1 MSTKI
6 IHKHNTNTGVK
17 PHLNQVVGT
26 EGNELDLGEIAI
38 NTHDGKM
45 FIRQDQNGDVS
56 LKEIGAADQVDNVLY
71 VSKSGNDSNSG
82 KTLSDSFATIR
93 AALESLAVLEAANPD
108 STAGTTIF
116 VKSGTYIE
124 DNDTSSD
131 PATAAANPMGGMV
144 VPKNVSIVGD
154 NLRTTRVRGSDPTN
168 DLFYVQNASYI
179 TNLTFERLNA
189 DPSKPRPPA
198 AVSFPPIA
206 LQRNAVPQEIQ
217 TSPYVENCTS
227 FCLNATGMLIDGSL
241 TTGLRSMVSDSFTQ
255 INAGGRGVHLL
266 NRGYA
271 QLVSI
276 FTVSCDYA
284 ILCESGGQCSLTN
297 SNASF
302 GNYGLKATGASDTLY
317 AGALTKEAVAFDE
330 NLEITTTTP
339 PKYGDAFLINDKDN
353 QLIAKCGRDVEL
365 ILDAVAQD
373 IALETNFNS
382 IYSGI
387 AYKRAGALP
396 DNQVDPTSEALFE
409 TKRLVGLLKDVSR
422 FPSVKANV
430 DGRFDVI
437 TSIINNGAIAG
448 SYTEPG
454 SSQPNYTTPT
464 LVLPNSLGRHAAYSY
479 AASNTG
485 GVNNSLGALLDNRV
499 FIQDEITSF
508 INAKVAFNASNSS
521 SHWYN
526 FTYNSDKCRRDIGY
540 IVDSLCYD
548 LMYGGNSAT
557 LIAARSYFDNAVS
570 QLGTGQTGPT
580 VETYGY
586 LADVVSAVILNTD
599 PTGNGGNKFTI
610 TAREEAQT
618 TVAGP
623 SSAGVATEA
632 HDLVEIIKDMIEDGD
647 LEELPALVLPTFP
660 STGDSIVA
668 KNAIQDNKREL
679 RQATTD
685 WVIINTG
692 IEDNFYYSVEG
703 VESSIDFTTT
713 DYNGFLPL
721 QITSGQVDSANDKLV
736 TLQRQQLASNGGTID
751 APGITGHGL
760 VQGQPVKYACTGTPI
775 TGLISGQVYF
785 VIKLNDTE
793 IQLSTTQRN
802 FWETGSDSAE
812 TIGNATM
819 SGTHTLTP
827 GFYYNTN
834 KCERDVG
841 LIIDAVRDDMLL
853 GTNFNSVYTGISYQR
868 ASAYT
873 TVTNTDQKA
882 PTLAAM
888 LEVKKTLSQLV
899 DVAASDKAYN
909 RLRAGV
915 DEIIHIFED
924 GTVSVTAPGDGVAD
938 ELFLPNTLNVTSST
952 VQTKDDLMSSKDT
965 IVTNVFGYIEAQR
978 TNGNPDFAGLTST
991 SYQTKCARDIRFIV
1005 DALAYDLMYNTNT
1018 ASIRAAESYFITTFD
1033 ANGNESS
1040 VSQLAAG
1047 QTSATI
1053 AAYEYM
1059 RDNAI
1064 PAVMSL
1070 SAGVVRTSLE
1080 TLLDSL
1086 MNIIISHI
1094 QNGTVTQPQ
1103 ALGTSGIAADLIT
1116 ASTAINDQ
1124 KSNIQS
1130 TVGSGVD
1137 IYRVIPLE
1145 NVRDDFLNDVNGDLR
1160 YTIDFR
1166 KRSLIAASSMTF
1178 EYVGTGTEIKNLT
1191 SATDDLYNRP
1201 RTDDFPQTQNEVI
1214 EDSTTNLGAVYFT
1227 STDHKGDFRIGSG
1240 MRINR
1245 TDGTIE
1251 GDTFN
1256 RSLFSVMTPYILA
1269 IEGN

>member
-1 MSTKI
+1 MSTRI
-6 IHKHNTNTGVK
+6 IHKKNDTTGVV
-17 PHLNQVVGT
+17 PVISNDAT
-26 EGNELDLGEIAI
+26 NELELGEIAI

-45 FIRQDQNGDVS
+45 FIRQDADGAIS
-56 LKEIGAADQVDNVLY
+56 LKEIGKADSVENVLY
-71 VSKSGNDSNSG
+71 VSKSGNNANDG
-82 KTLSDSFATIR
+82 KTLGTAFASIK
-93 AALESLAVLEAANPD
+93 AALDSLAVLEAANAG
-108 STAGTTIF
+108 STGGTTIF
-116 VKSGTYIE
+116 VKSGTYVE
-124 DNDTSSD
+124 TNDTVGG
-131 PATAAANPMGGMV
+131 NPMGGMV

-154 NLRTTRVRGSDPTN
+154 NLRTTRVAGTTPGN

-179 TNLTFERLNA
+179 TNLTFQGMNA
-189 DPSKPRPPA
+189 DGSKPRPPA

-206 LQRNAVPQEIQ
+206 LQPGGTAQTIS
-217 TSPYVENCTS
+217 TSPYIENCTA
-227 FCLNATGMLIDGSL
+227 FNQNATGMLIDGSL

-255 INAGGRGVHLL
+255 INAGGRGVHII

-302 GNYGLKATGASDTLY
+302 GNYGLKATGASESLY
-317 AGALTKEAVAFDE
+317 AGAMTSQAVAFDTDI
-330 NLEITTTTP
+330 EITTTTP

-365 ILDAVAQD
+365 ILDSVGYD
-373 IALETNFNS
+373 TALNTNFNS

-387 AYKRAGALP
+387 AYKRANALP
-396 DNQVDPTSEALFE
+396 ADQVTPTSDALFE
-409 TKRLVGLLKDVSR
+409 TKRLVGLLEDIVEISSLKS
-422 FPSVKANV
+422 SI
-430 DGRFDVI
+430 DGKFDIV
-437 TSIINNGAIAG
+437 TGIINNGAITA
-448 SYTEPG
+448 TFPG
-454 SSQPNYTTPT
+454 DSFATPT
-464 LVLPNSLGRHAAYSY
+464 LSLPNTLNRHASYRY

-485 GVNNSLGALLDNRV
+485 GSNNTLGALLANRP
-499 FIQDEITSF
+499 FIQEE
-508 INAKVAFNASNSS
+508 INAFVLLAGNNPPAG
-521 SHWYN
+521 YDQ
-526 FTYNSDKCRRDIGY
+526 DKCKRDVGY
-540 IVDSLCYD
+540 IVDALCYD

-557 LIAARSYFDNAVS
+557 LLAARSYFDGAVAQLPTAAQVTSTVNA
-570 QLGTGQTGPT
+570 
-580 VETYGY
+580 YDH
-586 LADVVSAVILNTD
+586 LADVVRDVITNTSITKSSGN
-599 PTGNGGNKFTI
+599 PASQATNAQQATGGEI
-610 TAREEAQT
+610 TS
-618 TVAGP
+618 V
-623 SSAGVATEA
+623 SVSLEA
-632 HDLVEIIKDMIEDGD
+632 HDLVIIIKDMIEDED
-647 LEELPALVLPTFP
+647 LEALPALILPTFP
-660 STGDSIVA
+660 TSGDGVIG
-668 KNAIQDNKREL
+668 KNAIDDNKREL

-692 IEDNFYYSVEG
+692 IDDNFYYSVEG
-703 VESSIDFTTT
+703 VEASVDFEIT

-721 QITSGQVDSANDKLV
+721 SVGSPDIDNNTQTIQN
-736 TLQRQQLASNGGTID
+736 LQRQTKNTAGTIID
-751 APGITGHGL
+751 VPGITGHGL
-760 VQGQPVKYACTGTPI
+760 VQGQPVKYSCTGTPI
-775 TGLISGQVYF
+775 SGLTSGQVYF
-785 VIKLNDTE
+785 VIKVDGTD
-793 IQLSTTQRN
+793 IKLSETQRN
-802 FWETGSDSAE
+802 FFETGTDVVK
-812 TIGNATM
+812 TISNSGM

-827 GFYYNTN
+827 GFYYNED

-888 LEVKKTLSQLV
+888 LDVKRALSQLS
-899 DVAASDKAYN
+899 DVSASDKAYH
-909 RLRAGV
+909 RVRAAV

-938 ELFLPNTLNVTSST
+938 ELFLPNTLNVTTTT
-952 VQTKDDLMSSKDT
+952 VTTKDDLISSKDA

-978 TNGNPDFAGLTST
+978 TNSNPDFAGLTST
-991 SYQTKCARDIRFIV
+991 SYQTKCGRDIRFIV

-1047 QTSATI
+1047 QATATI

-1059 RDNAI
+1059 RDTAI
-1064 PAVMSL
+1064 PAIMSL
-1070 SAGVVRTSLE
+1070 SAGIVRSSME

-1094 QNGTVTQPQ
+1094 QNGTVTQPSP
-1103 ALGTSGIAADLIT
+1103 LGTSGIASDLIT
-1116 ASTAINDQ
+1116 ASTQINSQ
-1124 KSNIQS
+1124 KSTIQ
-1130 TVGSGVD
+1130 TDVGSNVD

-1145 NVRDDFLNDVNGDLR
+1145 NVRDNFLPDQNGDLR
-1160 YTIDFR
+1160 FTVDFK

-1178 EYVGTGTEIKNLT
+1178 EYVGTGTEIQGLT
-1191 SATDDLYNRP
+1191 SNTDDLYNRP
-1201 RTDDFPQTQNEVI
+1201 RTDDFPKTQNEVI
-1214 EDSTTNLGAVYFT
+1214 FDETTNLGAVYFT